1 MARHASNAARV
12 RVTTSLDAT
21 LVKAL
26 DKVAKTMGHASRSRL
41 VEEALQRW
49 VAEQKRRQV
58 EEEIEQYYL
67 PLSEAEREEDR
78 QWAVGASHAASR
90 HWK

>member
-1 MARHASNAARV
+1 MVRQASNAARV

-26 DKVAKTMGHASRSRL
+26 DNVAKTMGRASRSRL
-41 VEEALQRW
+41 VEEALQHW
-49 VAEQKRRQV
+49 MAAQNRRRV

-67 PLSEAEREEDR
+67 SLSAAERHEDR
-78 QWAVGASHAASR
+78 QWAAGASHAAR
-90 HWK
+90 KHWK